1 MNKVIYLKSL
11 VKNFKPKTETFP
23 KDMLKALEALGV
35 DLVEN
40 KKPKDLQGDKHAGR
54 NFILDHT
61 EEFLNHVVDYSL
73 ADKFKEIL
81 YPRKKTKSQIIY
93 KSKIHIFVELFCGVF
108 L

>member
-11 VKNFKPKTETFP
+11 VKNFKPTTETFP
-23 KDMLKALEALGV
+23 KDLLKELEALGI
-35 DLVEN
+35 DLIDS
-40 KKPKDLQGDKHAGR
+40 KKPKDLQADKHAGR

-81 YPRKKTKSQIIY
+81 DPRKNL
-93 KSKIHIFVELFCGVF
+93 V
-108 L
+108 